1 MNKYVTL
8 VLIGAVF
15 VGQEMFG
22 CDIPSPDKP
31 QQPVVMISDDAVQSP
46 GVMPAKHHDVGMA
59 VYLLGETDDIEFR
72 HGTIEEVYDNGYYKI
87 GVHSAS
93 YYDGSTIR
101 LFKSNYLI
109 IHRTTALEK
118 GGFALLK

>member
-1 MNKYVTL
+1 MNKYATL
-8 VLIGAVF
+8 VFIGAVF
-15 VGQEMFG
+15 FGQEVFG
-22 CDIPSPDKP
+22 CDIHSSAEPR
-31 QQPVVMISDDAVQSP
+31 QPVVTVSDDLVQSP
-46 GVMPAKHHDVGMA
+46 GVMPVKHHDVGTA

-72 HGTIEEVYDNGYYKI
+72 HGAIEEVYDNGYYKI

-109 IHRTTALEK
+109 IHRTTALEE